1 MRTER
6 FDVVVL
12 GGGNAGIAVTG
23 PTRAAG
29 MSVALV
35 EARDLGGT
43 CPNRG
48 CTPKKVLVAAG
59 HALHEIERANFHC
72 ISVSEPKLDW
82 PALIAREKRLIEGI
96 PERLEATLLK
106 RGVDLI
112 RGKGRFVSP
121 NAVRVGDRLIEAD
134 NIVIATGSRA
144 RALGLAG
151 AEFLKTSDDL
161 LSATEVPDSIVFI
174 GGGVISLEFAHVY
187 ARAGVKVTI
196 LEVLPQLLPALD
208 GDAVALLQEQ
218 SQRIGIRIETGVR
231 IGRIDRV
238 QNRLQVTFTDDH
250 GEKSVDAD
258 WVVNGA
264 GRVANVDQLDLA
276 AAAVHHA
283 EGRIEVDAFLRSVS
297 NPRVYVCGDVVPNS
311 PQLSPIATYEG
322 TVVGRNI
329 VEGPVHQAD
338 YASVPN
344 SVYTVP
350 ALASLGLTEKAA
362 RERGRRV
369 TVHKTD
375 MVEWLSARTY
385 AEPAAW
391 AKIIVDNSTDEI
403 IGAHLVGH
411 SGEELINVFALAMA
425 HGITAGQIKE
435 KIYAYPTFTSD
446 IKNLL

>member
-1 MRTER
+1 
-6 FDVVVL
+6 
-12 GGGNAGIAVTG
+12 
-23 PTRAAG
+23 
-29 MSVALV
+29 
-35 EARDLGGT
+35 
-43 CPNRG
+43 
-48 CTPKKVLVAAG
+48 
-59 HALHEIERANFHC
+59 
-72 ISVSEPKLDW
+72 
-82 PALIAREKRLIEGI
+82 
-96 PERLEATLLK
+96 
-106 RGVDLI
+106 
-112 RGKGRFVSP
+112 
-121 NAVRVGDRLIEAD
+121 
-134 NIVIATGSRA
+134 
-144 RALGLAG
+144 
-151 AEFLKTSDDL
+151 
-161 LSATEVPDSIVFI
+161 
-174 GGGVISLEFAHVY
+174 
-187 ARAGVKVTI
+187 
-196 LEVLPQLLPALD
+196 
-208 GDAVALLQEQ
+208 
-218 SQRIGIRIETGVR
+218 
-231 IGRIDRV
+231 
-238 QNRLQVTFTDDH
+238 
-250 GEKSVDAD
+250 
-258 WVVNGA
+258 VNGA